1 MPLDETLWQF
11 PVDYMLK
18 VIGRADVDM
27 VNMVS
32 RIVANHVE
40 DQHCHSIKTRPSR
53 NGNYVAVSAML
64 YLTHKDQVEGIYRDL
79 SLQRDVLWSL

>member
-18 VIGRADVDM
+18 VIGRSDVDM
-27 VNMVS
+27 VSLVTG
-32 RIVANHVE
+32 IVDAHV
-40 DQHCHSIKTRPSR
+40 DSQHFQGIKSRPSR
-53 NGNYVAVSAML
+53 NGNYIAVSAML
-64 YLTHKDQVEGIYRDL
+64 HLTHKAQVEGIYHDL